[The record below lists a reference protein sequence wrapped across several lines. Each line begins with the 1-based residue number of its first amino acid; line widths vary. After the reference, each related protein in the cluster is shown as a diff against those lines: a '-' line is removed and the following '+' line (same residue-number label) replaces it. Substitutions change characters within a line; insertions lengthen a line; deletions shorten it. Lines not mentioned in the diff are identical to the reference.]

1 MYVQPSPTL
10 ASGSYVRRIPSVTPR
25 SPGNARA
32 WAATAAK
39 SLGADP
45 DTVALA
51 VTEFLTNV
59 LRYAAGPAQIALS
72 RTEKGVEVRCTDR
85 HPETAPDVHPAEG
98 MFADGDHVSRRGLLL
113 LDAMATSGVHVRPR
127 AGRKEV
133 SLTLPIGETSR
144 PPITSSSRWRSAP
157 CSSAPTAPTTWG
169 PG

>member
-1 MYVQPSPTL
+1 MLVPYAQS
-10 ASGSYVRRIPSVTPR
+10 ASAPPGGSYTRRIPAVTPR

-32 WAATAAK
+32 WAATVAA

-45 DTVALA
+45 DTLALT

-59 LRYAAGPAQIALS
+59 LRYAAGPAQIMLA

-85 HPETAPDVHPAEG
+85 HPETAPDVHPAKD
-98 MFADGDHVSRRGLLL
+98 MFGDDDHVSRRGLLL

-133 SLTLPIGETSR
+133 SLTLPIG
-144 PPITSSSRWRSAP
+144 AP
-157 CSSAPTAPTTWG
+157 DA
-169 PG
+169 